1 MKEMGAQVD
10 YIYDKPNEGFIA
22 KTLGRLG
29 FRFYQNILN
38 KYYAKSL
45 EVLKEK
51 EYDFILVIRGEYTPK
66 ETLELLKEKYSSAK
80 LILYMWDGLHK
91 QNTRG
96 IEKNGVYMIK
106 CIHLIELIMKLIR
119 KVFLSFHCI
128 ITINIYRRI

>member
-1 MKEMGAQVD
+1 MIISM
-10 YIYDKPNEGFIA
+10 IKPNEGFIA

-45 EVLKEK
+45 EALKEK

-80 LILYMWDGLHK
+80 LILYMG
-91 QNTRG
+91 
-96 IEKNGVYMIK
+96 
-106 CIHLIELIMKLIR
+106 
-119 KVFLSFHCI
+119 
-128 ITINIYRRI
+128 RIA